1 MFHVPALEPPQTW
14 LTVMKE
20 IPVLEL
26 VVVKSLQALDMTQ
39 RKSTT
44 SFTEFHR
51 VSQTNSFASIQFMVL
66 LSKDSLSLSTRGYP
80 VG

>member
-44 SFTEFHR
+44 SLTEFHKPTALL
-51 VSQTNSFASIQFMVL
+51 QYNSWYFFPRIVFLCPREVIQLV
-66 LSKDSLSLSTRGYP
+66 DP
-80 VG
+80 C